1 MEKVFS
7 LPPNPDACMKILLI
21 EDEPKLN
28 EHIRKGL
35 EGQGYTVDSALN
47 GSEGLELAA
56 AGTYELIIL
65 DIMLPGQSGLEV
77 LDNLKRF
84 EIKSPVIIISALNS
98 SDRVIEGLDKGAV
111 DYIKKPFD
119 FGEFLARVRAV
130 TRKQDARQYTRLKL
144 ESLEMD
150 LIARKVFLEG
160 REVQLTNREFSL
172 LELLLSNCNRIL
184 SKTQITEKVWEVSF
198 DMGSNVIEV
207 HLSQLRKKL
216 NDQIIKTK
224 VGMGYYIAGDL
235 IKS

>member
-1 MEKVFS
+1 
-7 LPPNPDACMKILLI
+7 MKILLI

-28 EHIRKGL
+28 DHIRKGL
-35 EGQGYTVDSALN
+35 EGQGYTVDSAVN
-47 GSEGLELAA
+47 GSEGLELAS

-65 DIMLPGQSGLEV
+65 DLMLPGQSGFEV

-144 ESLEMD
+144 DSLEMD